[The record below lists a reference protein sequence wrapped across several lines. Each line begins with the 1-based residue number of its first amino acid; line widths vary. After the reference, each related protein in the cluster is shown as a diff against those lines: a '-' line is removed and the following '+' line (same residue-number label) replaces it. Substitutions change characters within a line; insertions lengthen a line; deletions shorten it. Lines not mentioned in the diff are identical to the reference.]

1 MYERF
6 ESLCKERGVTAYKVA
21 KATGISTATFS
32 NWKAKRSTP
41 KADKLQL
48 IADYFDVPLETFT
61 QKPKRRKLSQHFHPV
76 DSKDERK
83 PVSFQKSDLLSSTPK
98 DVLLRMVEE
107 LPDGYPVYYPD
118 KETAELAQAIFDNPS
133 LMVLFDA
140 AKDLTPEDISIAVDM
155 LKRFKET
162 NPDG

>member
-1 MYERF
+1 MYEEF
-6 ESLCKERGVTAYKVA
+6 SKLLKERGVKASDVC
-21 KATGISTATFS
+21 KATGLRQSMISD
-32 NWKAKRSTP
+32 WKSGRSTP

-61 QKPKRRKLSQHFHPV
+61 PKRKKIVAVFHPV
-76 DSKDERK
+76 DSTEERK
-83 PVSFQKSDLLSSTPK
+83 PVSYQKSDLLSSTPK

-118 KETAELAQAIFDNPS
+118 KETAELAQAIFENPS
-133 LMVLFDA
+133 LRVLFDA
-140 AKDLTPEDISIAVDM
+140 AKDLTPEDIRIAVDM

>member
-21 KATGISTATFS
+21 KATGISTATLS
-32 NWKAKRSTP
+32 NWKAGRSTP

-61 QKPKRRKLSQHFHPV
+61 PKRKKIVAVFHPV
-76 DSKDERK
+76 DSTEERK
-83 PVSFQKSDLLSSTPK
+83 PVSYQKSDLLSSTPK

-118 KETAELAQAIFDNPS
+118 KETAELAQAIFENPS
-133 LMVLFDA
+133 LRVLFDA
-140 AKDLTPEDISIAVDM
+140 AKDLTPEDIRIAVDM

-162 NPDG
+162 NQDG